1 MPCGRG
7 GKSDTISD
15 LMRKGALLIIS
26 APSGAGKTTIC
37 RKLLARRKDLRYS
50 VSCTTRAPRPGEKDG
65 KAYFFLGRD
74 EFKRKIARGE
84 FLEWAMVHDEYYGT
98 PRTFVEGVIKTGAN
112 VVMAID
118 VQGAMS
124 VRRKHPAAI
133 LVFVLPPSLHELKSR
148 LVNRRDPQEHV
159 AKRLANSRGELAAAK
174 NYDYVVINDD
184 LEKAVAQISCILTAE
199 TLRTSRLD
207 PSHLVPALA

>member
-1 MPCGRG
+1 
-7 GKSDTISD
+7 
-15 LMRKGALLIIS
+15 MRKGALLIIS

-37 RKLLARRKDLRYS
+37 RKLLARRKDLRAS
-50 VSCTTRAPRPGEKDG
+50 ISCTTRAPRPGEKDG
-65 KAYFFLGRD
+65 KDYFFTSRE
-74 EFKRKIARGE
+74 EFKRKIARAE

-98 PRTFVEGVIKTGAN
+98 PRRFVEDATKSGDNVI
-112 VVMAID
+112 MAID

-124 VRRKHPAAI
+124 IRRKHPAAI
-133 LVFVLPPSLHELKSR
+133 LVFVLPPSVAALKSR
-148 LVNRRDPQEHV
+148 LAHRRDPQETV

-174 NYDYVVINDD
+174 DYDYVVVNDD
-184 LEKAVAQISCILTAE
+184 LEKAVAQINCILTAE

>member
-1 MPCGRG
+1 
-7 GKSDTISD
+7 
-15 LMRKGALLIIS
+15 MRKGALLIIS

-50 VSCTTRAPRPGEKDG
+50 TSCTTRAPRAGEKDG
-65 KAYFFLGRD
+65 KDYFFVSPE

-98 PRTFVEGVIKTGAN
+98 PRRFVEDVIKTGDS
-112 VVMAID
+112 VIMAID

-124 VRRKHPAAI
+124 LRRKHPAAI
-133 LVFVLPPSLHELKSR
+133 LVFVLPPSLDALKSR
-148 LVNRRDPQEHV
+148 LARRRDSVEAV

>member
-1 MPCGRG
+1 
-7 GKSDTISD
+7 
-15 LMRKGALLIIS
+15 MRKGALLIIS

-50 VSCTTRAPRPGEKDG
+50 ISCTTRSPRLGEKDG
-65 KAYFFLGRD
+65 KAYFFLDRD
-74 EFKRKIARGE
+74 EFKRRIARHE

-98 PRTFVEGVIKTGAN
+98 PRHFVDSVIKTGDN
-112 VVMAID
+112 VIMAID

-124 VRRKHPAAI
+124 IRRKHPTAI
-133 LVFVLPPSLHELKSR
+133 LVFVLPPSLDALKSR
-148 LVNRRDPQEHV
+148 LVNRRDPIEAV
-159 AKRLANSRGELAAAK
+159 NKRLTNSRGELAAAK
-174 NYDYVVINDD
+174 DYDYVVINDD